1 MRNLTVFLIKIYFGL
16 LLTELQREHNFIFRQ
31 FFVPVSGST
40 LRYFRMFTLPIGY
53 FSLATE
59 PEPESES

>member
-1 MRNLTVFLIKIYFGL
+1 M
-16 LLTELQREHNFIFRQ
+16 
-31 FFVPVSGST
+31 PVGGST

-53 FSLATE
+53 FSPATE